1 MCACTDSPCQN
12 IPFQIVLSSEDEDR
26 DRAQRRS
33 RRRTKDLTT
42 NRVDHSEAS
51 SSSQDTIAAN
61 GISWLNPANAGVH
74 PTAFVPYSSSNSS
87 EQSNTPQNGSV
98 EHRPFGSYF
107 VPSSSSPQP
116 LSDLPSTSK
125 QEPYSATPE
134 SGRSSH
140 DPKNDQKRPKSLF
153 QPSPAKIYTPIEG
166 TEVRAE
172 NKLLA
177 RLFQERQLRNSQRK
191 GSDSV
196 QGTPKDEMDVSS
208 MNDSVFADTAENKL
222 LARLFQERQ
231 LRNSQR
237 KGSDSVQGTPKDEM
251 DVSSM
256 NDSVFADTASTSS
269 TGQLQGENNKDTTMQ
284 LDASN
289 GDAATMSKL
298 MLCYLRAVGYD
309 SLIFLD
315 ER

>member
-1 MCACTDSPCQN
+1 MANDLPVMFPRMNLRDHQYSRNSRSSSPIEVVDN
-12 IPFQIVLSSEDEDR
+12 TIVLSSEDEDR
-26 DRAQRRS
+26 DRVQRRS

-42 NRVDHSEAS
+42 SRVDHSEAS
-51 SSSQDTIAAN
+51 PSSQDTIAAN
-61 GISWLNPANAGVH
+61 GISWLNPANAGIH

-107 VPSSSSPQP
+107 APSSSRYETPSCSPQP

-191 GSDSV
+191 GS
-196 QGTPKDEMDVSS
+196 E
-208 MNDSVFADTAENKL
+208 L
-222 LARLFQERQ
+222 
-231 LRNSQR
+231 
-237 KGSDSVQGTPKDEM
+237 VQGTPKDEM

-269 TGQLQGENNKDTTMQ
+269 TGQLQGENNKDTMIQ

-289 GDAATMSKL
+289 GDAATVSKL
-298 MLCYLRAVGYD
+298 VCF
-309 SLIFLD
+309 FLHFFSNTILSSYF
-315 ER
+315 